1 MDLYVS
7 GCGEAM
13 SGCEDDDAW
22 TLSIATCPII
32 LLSLSSTADGD
43 HTIVGWVV
51 LSAANAMLGQPA
63 KALLAM

>member
-1 MDLYVS
+1 MG

-13 SGCEDDDAW
+13 SGCEDDDDAW
-22 TLSIATCPII
+22 TSSIATCPII
-32 LLSLSSTADGD
+32 LLSLSSTGGGD

-51 LSAANAMLGQPA
+51 LSAANAMLGRPA